1 MALHPPGAD
10 VPGPSPSSAAPV
22 ASSPAAAAVASPGAV
37 AGHDTRYFRN
47 WLITRLSE
55 YLQRPAEEIGSR
67 TPFAEYGLDSV
78 AALSLYGD
86 IEEEFGLYLEPTVAW
101 DHPTAD
107 ELARH
112 LRDEFAKAGD
122 GRREV

>member
-1 MALHPPGAD
+1 MVLHSTGPEA
-10 VPGPSPSSAAPV
+10 PGPRPAEPV
-22 ASSPAAAAVASPGAV
+22 AGF
-37 AGHDTRYFRN
+37 DERDFRH

-55 YLQRPAEEIGSR
+55 YLQRPADEIGAH

-86 IEEEFGLYLEPTVAW
+86 IEEEFGLFLEPTVAW

-107 ELARH
+107 DLAHH
-112 LRDEFAKAGD
+112 LAEEFTKAG
-122 GRREV
+122 GEHREV

>member
-1 MALHPPGAD
+1 M
-10 VPGPSPSSAAPV
+10 APV
-22 ASSPAAAAVASPGAV
+22 ASSAVAGAIASPGAV
-37 AGHDTRYFRN
+37 AEHDARYFRN

-107 ELARH
+107 ALARH
-112 LRDEFAKAGD
+112 LRDEFAKACG

>member
-1 MALHPPGAD
+1 MALHSTGSDA
-10 VPGPSPSSAAPV
+10 PGPWSTKPV
-22 ASSPAAAAVASPGAV
+22 AEF
-37 AGHDTRYFRN
+37 DERDFRT

-55 YLQRPAEEIGSR
+55 YLQRPADEIGPR

-86 IEEEFGLYLEPTVAW
+86 IEEEFGLFLEPTVAW

-107 ELARH
+107 DLARH
-112 LRDEFAKAGD
+112 LADEFAKAG
-122 GRREV
+122 GGHREV